1 MRRMAFNHDGT
12 GPGMGLLAPCLL
24 ESGKRWPCSPKRR
37 RSLALLVIPDDTPWM
52 SLESDG
58 NPKGSCSGKSADRA
72 DVRFRPEPA
81 IGERSIRS
89 GPGSLLNHVPAS
101 PHFIVRRF
109 GRSALGNGVEPGSAA
124 PPQRPRPQLIQ
135 LPPVELV
142 APMLPSLSE
151 DSVRYSESR
160 DMHCRRQG
168 KRSAQVTYFFNRGSP
183 EEPFELTTELRGA
196 FIADAS

>member
-1 MRRMAFNHDGT
+1 MALSLVLLNFRTIFKCHQIGASFGDKSASFVTNEKDSAT
-12 GPGMGLLAPCLL
+12 GHTDQRLI
-24 ESGKRWPCSPKRR
+24 RF
-37 RSLALLVIPDDTPWM
+37 
-52 SLESDG
+52 
-58 NPKGSCSGKSADRA
+58 CSGR
-72 DVRFRPEPA
+72 VRPEPA

-124 PPQRPRPQLIQ
+124 PPQRPRLIQ
-135 LPPVELV
+135 LPHVELV

>member
-1 MRRMAFNHDGT
+1 M
-12 GPGMGLLAPCLL
+12 
-24 ESGKRWPCSPKRR
+24 
-37 RSLALLVIPDDTPWM
+37 
-52 SLESDG
+52 
-58 NPKGSCSGKSADRA
+58 
-72 DVRFRPEPA
+72 
-81 IGERSIRS
+81 
-89 GPGSLLNHVPAS
+89 PAS

-109 GRSALGNGVEPGSAA
+109 GRSALGNGVESGSAA
-124 PPQRPRPQLIQ
+124 PPQRPRLIQ
-135 LPPVELV
+135 LPHVELV

-151 DSVRYSESR
+151 DSVRHSESR